1 MAKNARKPGVA
12 EFVLDG
18 SLALAW
24 YFKDEADPYADAVAS
39 RFPATRAAVPVI
51 WPLEIANAVLMGERR
66 QRSTEAQ
73 ATTWLGY
80 VGSLPIVVDDETN
93 DRAWDDVL
101 SLARAHRLS
110 AYDAAYLELALRR
123 GLPLATLDDKLKAAA
138 SAVGVPSFAPR
149 QVKCRFEE
157 GRRPLGVET

>member
-1 MAKNARKPGVA
+1 MAKKARKPGIA

-24 YFKDEADPYADAVAS
+24 YFKDEADPYADAVAA
-39 RFPATRAAVPVI
+39 RFPSARALVPVI
-51 WPLEIANAVLMGERR
+51 WPLEVANAVLMGERR

-73 ATTWLGY
+73 ATKWLGY
-80 VGSLPIVVDDETN
+80 LGSLPIAVDEETN
-93 DRAWDDVL
+93 ERAWDELL
-101 SLARAHRLS
+101 SLGRAHRLS

-138 SAVGVPSFAPR
+138 SAAGVASFVP
-149 QVKCRFEE
+149 
-157 GRRPLGVET
+157 

>member
-1 MAKNARKPGVA
+1 MAKKARKPGMA
-12 EFVLDG
+12 EFILDG

-24 YFKDEADPYADAVAS
+24 YFRDEADPYADAVAA
-39 RFPATRAAVPVI
+39 RFPAVRALVPLI
-51 WPLEIANAVLMGERR
+51 WPLEVANALLTGERR

-73 ATTWLGY
+73 AAKWLGY
-80 VGSLPIVVDDETN
+80 LRSLPIAVDDETN

-101 SLARAHRLS
+101 SLGRAHSLS

-138 SAVGVPSFAPR
+138 SAVGVLTFSP
-149 QVKCRFEE
+149 
-157 GRRPLGVET
+157 

>member
-1 MAKNARKPGVA
+1 MAKKSRKPGVA

-24 YFKDEADPYADAVAS
+24 FFKDEADRYADAVAG
-39 RFPATRAAVPVI
+39 RFPTDRAAVPAI
-51 WPLEIANAVLMGERR
+51 WPLEIANAVLTGERR

-73 ATTWLGY
+73 ATKWLGY
-80 VGSLPIVVDDETN
+80 VGSLPIAVDEATN
-93 DRAWDDVL
+93 DQAWGDVL
-101 SLARAHRLS
+101 SLARAHHLS

-138 SAVGVPSFAPR
+138 SAVGVPGFAP
-149 QVKCRFEE
+149 
-157 GRRPLGVET
+157 

>member
-1 MAKNARKPGVA
+1 MAKKSRKPSVA

-24 YFKDEADPYADAVAS
+24 FFKDEAHRYADTVAG
-39 RFPATRAAVPVI
+39 RFPTARALVPAI
-51 WPLEIANAVLMGERR
+51 WPLEIANAVLTGERR

-73 ATTWLGY
+73 ATKWLGY
-80 VGSLPIVVDDETN
+80 LGSLPIAVDEATN
-93 DRAWDDVL
+93 DRAWGDVL
-101 SLARAHRLS
+101 SLARVHHLS

-138 SAVGVPSFAPR
+138 SAAGVPAFAP
-149 QVKCRFEE
+149 
-157 GRRPLGVET
+157 